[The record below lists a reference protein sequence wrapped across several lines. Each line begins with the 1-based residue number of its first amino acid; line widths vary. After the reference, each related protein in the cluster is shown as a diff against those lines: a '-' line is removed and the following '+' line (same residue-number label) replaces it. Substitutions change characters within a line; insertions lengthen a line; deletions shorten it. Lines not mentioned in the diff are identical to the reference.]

1 MRLIDADALCE
12 DLMRRWSVAETRKEE
27 LIKAVMTDIVTP
39 IVVSQPTIEPEWI
52 PVSEGLPGDY
62 RDVLVWFEYFRY
74 GDYNRMYSTYGI
86 GNYIN
91 QYDSWLINHETGW
104 TDLHVFAW
112 MPMPEPYKIGEDE

>member
-52 PVSEGLPGDY
+52 PVSEGLPEDY
-62 RDVLVWFEYFRY
+62 QDVLVWFEYFRY
-74 GDYNRMYSTYGI
+74 GDYNCMYSTYGI
-86 GNYIN
+86 GNYSN